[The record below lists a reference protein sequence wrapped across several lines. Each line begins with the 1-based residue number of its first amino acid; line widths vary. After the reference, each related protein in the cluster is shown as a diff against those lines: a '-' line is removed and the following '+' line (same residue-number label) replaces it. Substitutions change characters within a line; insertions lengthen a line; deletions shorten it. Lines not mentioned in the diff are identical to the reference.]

1 MARGGV
7 RSSPATTSAAPTQPS
22 RPRVE
27 NPEASRCSSV
37 SLFRDGSYV
46 GEGRGSRAQRS
57 TSFSHELGDAF
68 QILSEQEMNGTES
81 VRRLRLNPS
90 PTRICLC
97 AMKETRFDRRSS
109 FRSGGPCS
117 RCSRIARSTES
128 TRAAFL
134 PAPGQVRAYF
144 PRPLG
149 ARPLSV
155 TSRSGRG
162 LTKNVS
168 STSMP

>member
-1 MARGGV
+1 MSPAVASAACAHGLIGIDILTWEAEEEGV
-7 RSSPATTSAAPTQPS
+7 GTSREMLSRSSAACA
-22 RPRVE
+22 RR
-27 NPEASRCSSV
+27 
-37 SLFRDGSYV
+37 
-46 GEGRGSRAQRS
+46 
-57 TSFSHELGDAF
+57 ELS
-68 QILSEQEMNGTES
+68 IPSEQEMNGTES
-81 VRRLRLNPS
+81 NRGLRLNPS
-90 PTRICLC
+90 PTRIRLC
-97 AMKETRFDRRSS
+97 DIHPTKIDRRGR

-117 RCSRIARSTES
+117 RWSRIARSTES

-155 TSRSGRG
+155 TSRSGRR